1 MFKFTPV
8 MTEPAPVR
16 EPYKAEAPKPSKPV
30 EEVVVEKPVAKPKPQ
45 PQPESDDDSTSD
57 EEMNWD

>member
-1 MFKFTPV
+1 